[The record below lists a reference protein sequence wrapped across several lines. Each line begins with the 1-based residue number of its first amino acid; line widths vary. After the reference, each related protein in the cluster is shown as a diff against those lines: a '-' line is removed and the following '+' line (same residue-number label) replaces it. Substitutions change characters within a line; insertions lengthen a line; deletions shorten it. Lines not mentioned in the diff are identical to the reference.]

1 MKKSWTEIKSEI
13 EQEID
18 VIWYEE
24 PREVK
29 ASNRGCF
36 RVELVPR
43 VWQLAT

>member
-29 ASNRGCF
+29 AGCF
-36 RVELVPR
+36 RVELVPM